1 MVDLNRRRNTIGA
14 GQTAGDFTVQ
24 QIREMAARLNAGTSK
39 LEVEIVD

>member
-1 MVDLNRRRNTIGA
+1 MVDLNRRRDT

-24 QIREMAARLNAGTSK
+24 QIREMAARLNAGASK